1 LSVPNIRSGPRAP
14 QPAPAPSRRR
24 TAVTLG
30 VVIAVLV
37 AVNALVRFL
46 PTHAGLILRPAVA
59 CGLLAVAR
67 YRGLSWDDLGLA
79 RASWR
84 TGTAYAAVAVVLIGA
99 AYAVAAAVP
108 FIRMAFLDT
117 RYHLAP
123 QAAVV
128 TALVVIPLG
137 TIVLEEVAF
146 RGVLFGAVR
155 HHRMHW
161 AGVVS
166 SLLFGV
172 WHILPSLRL
181 GRVNPAV
188 AAVFGA
194 GPGAQLAVVC
204 GVVGFT
210 AVAGLLLCE
219 LRRRSGS
226 LLASAGLHWAVNALA
241 VLVAAVLWAHPT
253 WWPG

>member
-1 LSVPNIRSGPRAP
+1 VI
-14 QPAPAPSRRR
+14 
-24 TAVTLG
+24 LG
-30 VVIAVLV
+30 
-37 AVNALVRFL
+37 
-46 PTHAGLILRPAVA
+46 PAVA
-59 CGLLAVAR
+59 GGLLAVAR

-84 TGTAYAAVAVVLIGA
+84 TGAAYAAVAVALVGT
-99 AYAVAAAVP
+99 AYAVGAAVP
-108 FIRMAFLDT
+108 FIRMAFLDA

-123 QAAVV
+123 QAAIV

-155 HHRMHW
+155 HRGMLW
-161 AGVVS
+161 AGAFS
-166 SLLFGV
+166 SVLFGV
-172 WHILPSLRL
+172 WHVLPSLRL
-181 GRVNPAV
+181 GQVNPAV

-194 GPGAQLAVVC
+194 GAGAELLVICSA
-204 GVVGFT
+204 VGFT

-241 VLVAAVLWAHPT
+241 VLVATVLWADPT